1 MNGPTLEAGIRF
13 FQGLQQSPKDARA
26 PWLIAEDD
34 AVGQENSHIAHN
46 IVPRLSNPAGA
57 TSAP

>member
-1 MNGPTLEAGIRF
+1 LEAGIQF

-34 AVGQENSHIAHN
+34 AAGQETLI
-46 IVPRLSNPAGA
+46 
-57 TSAP
+57 